1 MQRPEAD
8 GHYRAHSLRTCKLNN
23 ILINQSNRQKQAL
36 YVHTSEHKHMH
47 RNSSYLLSYIPIAG
61 GSVLGGAHFWATHL
75 VFMFYKLEVA

>member
-1 MQRPEAD
+1 MDKE
-8 GHYRAHSLRTCKLNN
+8 
-23 ILINQSNRQKQAL
+23 AL